1 MMFLYLVVCC
11 GIFGDGSSLD
21 DDKDSDD
28 SGVVMVFDL
37 LNFGVKYL
45 LKIDQEEIFLYFV
58 VCYLRVDM
66 IKCLLD
72 FGVDVNLCDWFN

>member
-1 MMFLYLVVCC
+1 MLVIDVDVKGFGGMMFLYLVVCC

-45 LKIDQEEIFLYFV
+45 LKID
-58 VCYLRVDM
+58 
-66 IKCLLD
+66 
-72 FGVDVNLCDWFN
+72 